1 MAKLRYTKEHLEQ
14 IVLTQLDNLEAMGNL
29 LRLIKEQNYLLAK
42 HNDKLKE
49 EIDGTYKKVKPYAK
63 ASSKKLRK

>member
-29 LRLIKEQNYLLAK
+29 LRLIKEQNYLLAQ

-49 EIDGTYKKVKPYAK
+49 EIEGTYKKVKSYPK
-63 ASSKKLRK
+63 ASKKKLKE